1 MRTGILSQV
10 CIYSDTESQEGTVGI
25 GRILAKESEDA
36 FSQRKTMAQRL
47 GEEAGTKLL
56 FPMLMMMVVIMV
68 ILVVPACMTMHI

>member
-1 MRTGILSQV
+1 
-10 CIYSDTESQEGTVGI
+10 
-25 GRILAKESEDA
+25 
-36 FSQRKTMAQRL
+36 MAQRL